1 MIVNIIEQKIITNE
15 LTLKRY
21 RRFKRNKLAVF
32 SVIMIFVLIFFSFTA
47 EFWAN
52 NKPHLMKHNGKI
64 YAPLFFDYH
73 PTVFGREDIYVMD
86 YRSIEFNE
94 SAGDWAVWP
103 LVQWDPFESNTV
115 VDKYPSPP
123 SQDNI
128 MGTDDR
134 GRDVFTRLLYGL
146 RYSFIFALG
155 AWVLAY
161 FFGVVIGSVT
171 GYFGGKV
178 DLIGMRAVE
187 IIQTMPTTLI
197 LITIISIFTPNLL
210 VLVVFLSLFDWT
222 KIALYM
228 RAQFLQL
235 RKREYVEAARAIGS
249 SNSRII
255 FKHILPNAITPIVT
269 FSPFDIAA
277 NISTLAF
284 LDYLGLGLRA
294 PTPSWGELLQQAQK
308 YFTTAE
314 WLVWYPSAALI
325 ITLTLLI
332 NIGLAVRDAFDSKS
346 AVG

>member
-1 MIVNIIEQKIITNE
+1 MSFVNIIEGKLITNE

-32 SVIMIFVLIFFSFTA
+32 STLMVLALMFFSFTA

-52 NKPHLMKHNGKI
+52 NRPHLMKYQGKI
-64 YAPLFFDYH
+64 YAPLIFDYH
-73 PTVFGREDIYVMD
+73 PTEFGREDIFVMD
-86 YRSIEFNE
+86 YRALEFQE
-94 SAGDWAVWP
+94 GDWAAWP
-103 LVQWDPFESNTV
+103 LVQWDPFESNSV
-115 VDKYPSPP
+115 VEKYPSPP
-123 SQDNI
+123 SRYNL

-146 RYSFIFALG
+146 RYSLVFALG
-155 AWVLAY
+155 AWFLSY
-161 FFGVVIGSVT
+161 FFGIIIGSIT

-178 DLIGMRAVE
+178 DLIGMRSVE

-210 VLVVFLSLFDWT
+210 VLVLFLSLFDWT

-228 RAQFLQL
+228 RGQFLQL

-314 WLVWYPSAALI
+314 WLVWYPSIALI
-325 ITLTLLI
+325 VTLTLLI

>member
-1 MIVNIIEQKIITNE
+1 VNIIEGRFIKNE

-21 RRFKRNKLAVF
+21 RRFKRNKIAMF
-32 SVIMIFVLIFFSFTA
+32 SVWMVLLLVFFSFTA

-52 NKPHLMKHNGKI
+52 NKPHFMKYQGKY
-64 YAPLFFDYH
+64 YAPLLVTYH
-73 PTVFGREDIYVMD
+73 PTEFGREDIFVMD
-86 YRSIEFNE
+86 YRALDIDS
-94 SAGDWAVWP
+94 SKGDWAMWP
-103 LVQWDPFESNTV
+103 LVQWDPFESNSV
-115 VDKYPSPP
+115 VANYPSAPT
-123 SQDNI
+123 SDNL

-134 GRDVFTRLLYGL
+134 GRDVLTRLLYGL
-146 RYSFIFALG
+146 RYSLVFALG
-155 AWVLAY
+155 AWFLSY
-161 FFGVVIGSVT
+161 FFGVIIGSVT

-178 DLIGMRAVE
+178 DLVGMRSVE

-210 VLVVFLSLFDWT
+210 VLVLFLSLFDWT

-235 RKREYVEAARAIGS
+235 RKREYVEAARALGS

-314 WLVWYPSAALI
+314 WLVWYPSIALI

-332 NIGLAVRDAFDSKS
+332 NIGLAVRDAFDSRS

>member
-1 MIVNIIEQKIITNE
+1 MGLIENNLIKNE

-21 RRFKRNKLAVF
+21 RRFKRNKMAVF
-32 SVIMIFVLIFFSFTA
+32 SVWMVFLLMFFSFTA

-52 NKPHLMKHNGKI
+52 NSPHIMKYHGKI
-64 YAPLFFDYH
+64 YAPLFTTYH
-73 PTVFGREDIYVMD
+73 PTEFGRGDIFVMD
-86 YRSIEFNE
+86 YRSLEFNE
-94 SAGDWAVWP
+94 ANGDWAVWP
-103 LVQWDPFESNTV
+103 LVQWDPFESNSV
-115 VDKYPSPP
+115 AESYPSPP
-123 SQDNI
+123 SKYNL

-134 GRDVFTRLLYGL
+134 GRDVLTRLLYGL
-146 RYSFIFALG
+146 RYSLVFALG
-155 AWVLAY
+155 AWFFAY
-161 FFGVVIGSVT
+161 FIGIIIGSMT

-210 VLVVFLSLFDWT
+210 VLVIFLSLFDWT

-314 WLVWYPSAALI
+314 WLVWYPSIALI
-325 ITLTLLI
+325 VTLTLLI

>member
-1 MIVNIIEQKIITNE
+1 MNIIEGRFITNE

-21 RRFKRNKLAVF
+21 RRFKRNKLAMF
-32 SVIMIFVLIFFSFTA
+32 SMWMILMFMFLSFTA

-52 NKPHLMKHNGKI
+52 NNPHLIKYHGKI
-64 YAPLFFDYH
+64 YAPLFKTYH
-73 PTVFGREDIYVMD
+73 PTEFGIEDIYVMD
-86 YRSIEFNE
+86 YRALEIDEK
-94 SAGDWAVWP
+94 AGDWAVWP
-103 LVQWDPFESNTV
+103 LVQWDPYESNKV
-115 VDKYPSPP
+115 VDKYPSRPTN
-123 SQDNI
+123 DNW

-134 GRDVFTRLLYGL
+134 GRDVLTRLLYGL
-146 RYSFIFALG
+146 RYSFVFALG
-155 AWVLAY
+155 AWFLSY
-161 FFGVVIGSVT
+161 FIGVIIGSIT

-178 DLIGMRAVE
+178 DLIGMRSVE

-210 VLVVFLSLFDWT
+210 VLVIFLSLFDWT

-235 RKREYVEAARAIGS
+235 RKREYVEAARALGA

-314 WLVWYPSAALI
+314 WLVWYPSIALI
-325 ITLTLLI
+325 VTLTLLI
-332 NIGLAVRDAFDSKS
+332 NIGLAVRDAFDSRS

>member
-1 MIVNIIEQKIITNE
+1 M
-15 LTLKRY
+15 
-21 RRFKRNKLAVF
+21 
-32 SVIMIFVLIFFSFTA
+32 VLILVFLSFTA

-52 NKPHLMKHNGKI
+52 NKPNIMKYDGKL

-73 PTVFGREDIYVMD
+73 PTEFGRDDIFVMD
-86 YRSIEFNE
+86 YRSLEFKD
-94 SAGDWAVWP
+94 GDWAFWP
-103 LVQWDPFESNTV
+103 LVKWDPFESNSS
-115 VDKYPSPP
+115 VDSYPAPP
-123 SQDNI
+123 SKDNL

-134 GRDVFTRLLYGL
+134 GRDVLTRLLYGL
-146 RYSFIFALG
+146 RYSLIFAVG
-155 AWVLAY
+155 AWFCAY
-161 FFGVVIGSVT
+161 LVGVIIGSLT

-178 DLIGMRAVE
+178 DLIGMRIVE

-210 VLVVFLSLFDWT
+210 VLVLFLAVFDWT

-228 RAQFLQL
+228 RGQFLQL

-249 SNSRII
+249 SNTRIV

-269 FSPFDIAA
+269 FSPFDIAL

-314 WLVWYPSAALI
+314 WLVWYPSAALVL
-325 ITLTLLI
+325 TLTLLI

-346 AVG
+346 SVG

>member
-1 MIVNIIEQKIITNE
+1 MSLIENRLITNE

-21 RRFKRNKLAVF
+21 RRFKKNKTAVI
-32 SVIMIFVLIFFSFTA
+32 SVWLVILLLFFSFTA

-52 NKPHLMKHNGKI
+52 SKPHLLSYHGRL
-64 YAPLFFDYH
+64 YVPLFVDYH
-73 PTVFGREDIYVMD
+73 PTEFDRTDIFVMD
-86 YRSIEFNE
+86 YRSLKMEAN
-94 SAGDWAVWP
+94 DWAIWP
-103 LVQWDPFESNTV
+103 VIQWDAFESNSA
-115 VDKYPSPP
+115 VDSYPAAPSKY
-123 SQDNI
+123 NYF
-128 MGTDDR
+128 GTDDR
-134 GRDVFTRLLYGL
+134 GRDVLTRLLYGL
-146 RYSFIFALG
+146 RYSFLFALG
-155 AWVLAY
+155 AWLTAY
-161 FFGVVIGSVT
+161 LIGVFVGAMT
-171 GYFGGKV
+171 GFFGGKV
-178 DLIGMRAVE
+178 DLLGMRTVE

-197 LITIISIFTPNLL
+197 LITIISIFTPNLF
-210 VLVVFLSLFDWT
+210 VLILFLAFFDWT

-228 RAQFLQL
+228 RGQFLQL

-249 SNSRII
+249 SNNRII

-269 FSPFDIAA
+269 FSPFDIAV

-314 WLVWYPSAALI
+314 WLVWYPSAALV

-346 AVG
+346 SVG